1 LTGGIGTCILSN
13 KIDYY
18 QVWLFMMLPTGVIIL
33 CHGSRGERGA
43 LEVAETLKRLTEGV
57 KPFLSPGV
65 EVIGAALQFNHPTLE
80 EAAESL
86 VGRGVERVVI
96 MPYFLF
102 SGRHITEDIP
112 HLAEELS
119 SRYRDKKFIVTK
131 PLGSEEHFIVSVAR
145 RIGEAVPE
153 LNSRPSLNSPQEIE
167 RQSMEIVERF
177 LPPLKISADERMIMK
192 HIVHAGGDPQLA
204 SLVRFSPSA
213 VSRGLSAIVKGSPVF
228 TDVRMV
234 AAGINRHLAG
244 ACGCPISC
252 ALDETEG
259 SNPGTTRAA
268 AAMVNL
274 GKRLN
279 GAVVAIGNAP
289 TALLALLDLVDND
302 GVKPA
307 LIVGMPVGFVQAK
320 EAKDELMKRAIPYIT
335 IAGTRG
341 GSSLAVATVNALLKI
356 AGGVPKC

>member
-1 LTGGIGTCILSN
+1 MLS
-13 KIDYY
+13 
-18 QVWLFMMLPTGVIIL
+18 TGVIIL

-43 LEVAETLKRLTEGV
+43 LEVAETLKWLTEGV
-57 KPFLSPGV
+57 KPVLPVGV

-86 VGRGVERVVI
+86 AGRGVERIVI

-102 SGRHITEDIP
+102 SGRHITEHIP
-112 HLAEELS
+112 EVLKRLK
-119 SRYRDKKFIVTK
+119 SRYPRVQFVVANT
-131 PLGSEEHFIVSVAR
+131 LGNDGLLIARVAE

-153 LNSRPSLNSPQEIE
+153 LNSQPSLNSPQDIE
-167 RQSMEIVERF
+167 WQSMEIVERF
-177 LPPLKISADERMIMK
+177 LPPALKISADERMIVK
-192 HIVHAGGDPQLA
+192 HIVHAGGDPHLA

-213 VSRGLSAIVKGSPVF
+213 ISRGLDAIAKGSPIF

-234 AAGINRHLAG
+234 AAGINRHLAR
-244 ACGCPISC
+244 ACPVSC

-302 GVKPA
+302 GVRPA

-320 EAKDELMKRAIPYIT
+320 EAKDELMKHDIPYIT
-335 IAGTRG
+335 VTGTRG
-341 GSSLAVATVNALLKI
+341 GSALAVAAVNALLQI
-356 AGGVPKC
+356 AGGVSK

>member
-1 LTGGIGTCILSN
+1 MP
-13 KIDYY
+13 
-18 QVWLFMMLPTGVIIL
+18 QTGVIIL

-43 LEVAETLKRLTEGV
+43 SEVSETLRRLTEGV

-65 EVIGAALQFNHPTLE
+65 EIIGAALQFNHPTLE
-80 EAAESL
+80 EAAGSL

-102 SGRHITEDIP
+102 SGRHITEHIP
-112 HLAEELS
+112 EIIEKLKRTYPERQFIMAE
-119 SRYRDKKFIVTK
+119 
-131 PLGSEEHFIVSVAR
+131 PLGLEEHFVSRVAG
-145 RIGEAVPE
+145 RIEAAVPE
-153 LNSRPSLNSPQEIE
+153 LSLNGCLSPVSPEDIE
-167 RQSMEIVERF
+167 RRSMEIVERF
-177 LPPLKISADERMIMK
+177 LPPSLNISADERLIVK

-213 VSRGLSAIVKGSPVF
+213 VSSGLSAIAKGSPVF

-244 ACGCPISC
+244 ACPVSC

-259 SNPGTTRAA
+259 RQPNTTRAA
-268 AAMVNL
+268 AAMRHL

-279 GAVVAIGNAP
+279 GAIVAIGNAP
-289 TALLALLDLVDND
+289 TALLALLELVDND

-307 LIVGMPVGFVQAK
+307 LVVGMPVGFVQAK
-320 EAKDELMKRAIPYIT
+320 ESKDELMKRDIPHIAIV
-335 IAGTRG
+335 GTRG
-341 GSSLAVATVNALLKI
+341 GSALAVATVNALLKI
-356 AGGVPKC
+356 AGGSRK

>member
-1 LTGGIGTCILSN
+1 
-13 KIDYY
+13 
-18 QVWLFMMLPTGVIIL
+18 MLPTGVIIL

-43 LEVAETLKRLTEGV
+43 LEVAETLKWLTEGV
-57 KPFLSPGV
+57 KPVLPAGV

-86 VGRGVERVVI
+86 VGRGVERIVI

-102 SGRHITEDIP
+102 SGRHITEHVPEVIKKLKQTYPGVQFVVADTLGNDGLLIARV
-112 HLAEELS
+112 AE
-119 SRYRDKKFIVTK
+119 
-131 PLGSEEHFIVSVAR
+131 

-153 LNSRPSLNSPQEIE
+153 LNSQPSLNSPQEIE
-167 RQSMEIVERF
+167 RQSMEIVERL
-177 LPPLKISADERMIMK
+177 LPPSLKISEDERVIVK

-213 VSRGLSAIVKGSPVF
+213 VSRGLSAIAKGSPVF

-234 AAGINRHLAG
+234 AAGINRHRAE
-244 ACGCPISC
+244 ACGCPVSC

-259 SNPGTTRAA
+259 LNPGTTRAA

-274 GKRLN
+274 GKRLD

-289 TALLALLDLVDND
+289 TALLALLDLIDND
-302 GVKPA
+302 GVRPA

-320 EAKDELMKRAIPYIT
+320 EAKNELMKRKIPYIT
-335 IAGTRG
+335 VTGTRG
-341 GSSLAVATVNALLKI
+341 GSALAVATVNALLQI
-356 AGGVPKC
+356 AGGVSKC

>member
-1 LTGGIGTCILSN
+1 
-13 KIDYY
+13 
-18 QVWLFMMLPTGVIIL
+18 MLPTGVIIL

-43 LEVAETLKRLTEGV
+43 LEVAETLKWLTEGV
-57 KPFLSPGV
+57 KPVLPAGV

-80 EAAESL
+80 EAAGSL
-86 VGRGVERVVI
+86 ASNGVQRIVI

-102 SGRHITEDIP
+102 SGRHITEHIP
-112 HLAEELS
+112 EII
-119 SRYRDKKFIVTK
+119 KKLEQTYPGRQFIVADT
-131 PLGSEEHFIVSVAR
+131 LGNDGLLVAR
-145 RIGEAVPE
+145 VAERIGEAVPE
-153 LNSRPSLNSPQEIE
+153 LSSQPSLNSPQEIE
-167 RQSMEIVERF
+167 RQSMEIVERL
-177 LPPLKISADERMIMK
+177 LPPSLKISADERMIVK

-213 VSRGLSAIVKGSPVF
+213 VSRGLSAIARGSPVF

-244 ACGCPISC
+244 ACPISC
-252 ALDETEG
+252 ALDETEDFKQ
-259 SNPGTTRAA
+259 GTTRAA

-289 TALLALLDLVDND
+289 TALLALLDMVDKD
-302 GVKPA
+302 GVRPA

-320 EAKDELMKRAIPYIT
+320 EAKNELMKRKIPYIT
-335 IAGTRG
+335 VTGTRG
-341 GSSLAVATVNALLKI
+341 GSALAVATVNALLQI
-356 AGGVPKC
+356 AGGVSK